1 VRRKIDIKDES
12 KEVRTKS
19 KVQIQSRGGVGGG
32 RGGGGTIRHY
42 WWSFSQNEYE

>member
-32 RGGGGTIRHY
+32 RGGGWYNKTLLVVLL
-42 WWSFSQNEYE
+42 SK